1 MVELSLPTMNIVIL
15 SRGPQ
20 LYSTQSLLRAGI
32 RRGHNMRVIDHMR
45 CNLMIGQANPQIYYE
60 MERLHDIDAIIPR
73 IGASVT
79 THGVAVINQFEI
91 AQVFSVAKA
100 EAILRS
106 RDKLR
111 ALQKLTK
118 GGVPSPKTLL
128 AGPGQDIVAHIQ
140 LLGGL
145 PVIIKMLESTHGV
158 GVILA
163 ESYHNAVSTVEAFQ
177 KLNGQVLIQEF
188 IAEAGGA
195 DVRAFVVAGEIV
207 AAMKRQARE
216 GEFRSNLH
224 RGATSV
230 SVELTEEE
238 SQMVKKAVRLM
249 GLDVAGVDLLRSDR
263 GPLIMEVNASPGLE
277 GIETTSGVDV
287 AGKII
292 QFIEQRVIEL
302 KNYRSHMRWSKK

>member
-1 MVELSLPTMNIVIL
+1 MIDQDV
-15 SRGPQ
+15 PQ
-20 LYSTQSLLRAGI
+20 
-32 RRGHNMRVIDHMR
+32 V
-45 CNLMIGQANPQIYYE
+45 YYE
-60 MERLHDIDAIIPR
+60 MERLQDIDAVIPR

-79 THGVAVINQFEI
+79 SQGVAVVNQFEI
-91 AQVFSVAKA
+91 AHVFSVAKA

-111 ALQKLTK
+111 CLQKLAK
-118 GGVPSPKTLL
+118 SGVPSPKTLL
-128 AGPGQDIVAHIQ
+128 AGPGQDIVPYIQ

-145 PVIIKMLESTHGV
+145 PVVIKMLESTHGV

-163 ESYHNAVSTVEAFQ
+163 ESYHNAESTVEAFQ

-195 DVRAFVVAGEIV
+195 DLRAFVVAGEIV

-224 RGATSV
+224 RGAASIP
-230 SVELTEEE
+230 VELTEEE
-238 SQMVKKAVRLM
+238 SQMVKKAVRLI
-249 GLDVAGVDLLRSDR
+249 GLDVAGVDLLRSNR

-277 GIETTSGVDV
+277 GIETTSGVDI
-287 AGKII
+287 AGMII